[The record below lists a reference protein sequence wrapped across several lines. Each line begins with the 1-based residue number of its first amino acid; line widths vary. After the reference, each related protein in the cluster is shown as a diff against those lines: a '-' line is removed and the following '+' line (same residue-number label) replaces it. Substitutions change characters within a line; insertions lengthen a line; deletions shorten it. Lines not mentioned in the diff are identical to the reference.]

1 MNGTKEVS
9 RERRLQLQRSGRR
22 SRGRT
27 VIGADL
33 LEIVVEFVAREHE
46 VVVGKL
52 LVSGDIQSC
61 ACVRTLSAT
70 RVSCRS
76 TVSRCVVGCAVPS
89 SSFSGEILSPKVLSM
104 IQQMMNVPTPA

>member
-1 MNGTKEVS
+1 MS
-9 RERRLQLQRSGRR
+9 RERRLQWQRSGRR

-52 LVSGDIQSC
+52 LVFGDIQSC
-61 ACVRTLSAT
+61 GCVRTCIVSNACRWT
-70 RVSCRS
+70 VSCR
-76 TVSRCVVGCAVPS
+76 VVGCAVPS
-89 SSFSGEILSPKVLSM
+89 SSFSGEILSPKVLSI